1 MNQQR
6 AYWDR
11 VAAHK
16 TFTHPLHDRW
26 LAECVGPQSRILD
39 YGCGYGRTLDALAQR
54 GFRNTLGVD
63 FSQPMIERG
72 RRTFPQLDLRAIDEL
87 PIAEADASF
96 DLVIL
101 FAVLTCIPADD
112 DQVQVIAELHR
123 LLRPGSVLYISD
135 MPLQSDGRN
144 QARYAAGM
152 ARFGTWG
159 AFETDDGA
167 IMRHHPLSHFDSLL
181 ADFEQL
187 AAGPIPL
194 TTMNGRAAVG
204 LQILA
209 RRPAGR

>member
-1 MNQQR
+1 MDHQR

-11 VAAHK
+11 VAADK
-16 TFTHPLHDRW
+16 TFTHPLDDRW
-26 LAECVGPQSRILD
+26 LAKCVGPKSRILD
-39 YGCGYGRTLDALAQR
+39 YGCAYGRTLDALARR
-54 GFRNTLGVD
+54 GFENTLGVD
-63 FSQPMIERG
+63 FSQTMIDRG
-72 RRTFPQLDLRAIDEL
+72 RRTFPQFDLRVIDEP
-87 PIAEADASF
+87 PIAEPDASF

-101 FAVLTCIPADD
+101 FAVLTCILADG
-112 DQVQVIAELHR
+112 DQVQLIAELHR
-123 LLRPGSVLYISD
+123 LLRPGGVLYISD

-167 IMRHHPLSHFDSLL
+167 IVRHHPLGHFDGLL
-181 ADFEQL
+181 ADFERL
-187 AAGPIPL
+187 AARPIQL
-194 TTMNGRAAVG
+194 TTMNGHAAAG